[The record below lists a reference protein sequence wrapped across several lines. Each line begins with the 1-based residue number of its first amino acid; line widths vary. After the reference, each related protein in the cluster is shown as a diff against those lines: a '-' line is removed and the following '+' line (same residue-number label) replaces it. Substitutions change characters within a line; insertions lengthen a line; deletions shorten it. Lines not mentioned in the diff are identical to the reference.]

1 LPGDFELGGERVR
14 RTILVVVAIV
24 AIGFVAI
31 QLVPYGRDHTNPP
44 VTGEPAWDSP
54 QTREL
59 AKAACFD
66 CHSNET
72 VWPWYSNV
80 APISW
85 RLQNHVDE
93 GRSRLN
99 FSEWGTREQETEHM
113 VSLVQE
119 GEMPPWDFKLT
130 HPEARLSDADTQA
143 LIDGLGK
150 TFGAG
155 SGGGA
160 EN

>member
-1 LPGDFELGGERVR
+1 MR
-14 RTILVVVAIV
+14 RAVLVVVAVV
-24 AIGFVAI
+24 AVGLLAI
-31 QLVPYGRDHTNPP
+31 QLVPYGRDHANPP
-44 VTGEPAWDSP
+44 VTAEPAWDSP

-72 VWPWYSNV
+72 AWPWYSSV

-85 RLQNHVDE
+85 LLQRHVDE
-93 GRSRLN
+93 GREKLN
-99 FSEWGTREQETEHM
+99 FSEWGTGEQETEKI

-119 GEMPPWDFKLT
+119 GEMPPWDYLLL
-130 HPEARLSDADTQA
+130 HPEARLSDADTQL

-155 SGGGA
+155 SGEGGS
-160 EN
+160 EEE